1 MAIRRY
7 AIALGTILALTPLG
21 AQVRN
26 RGQAFQQTM
35 DEPPVPPD
43 PLELVTG
50 NAQPVEDVSHRA
62 EIIDLLTNARRHS
75 NVRAQPYDLKTTF
88 TAMRSAASDGIW
100 QLEDMSRGGS
110 YRWTAQG
117 PNYSIVNLYSNRIL
131 FSSQTQL
138 SLPLRLTQVREAIFF
153 AGPMLGPRASLR
165 TATGNL
171 NGVALACSLISHGP
185 RSTPGNGGR
194 RWDEAEYCVD
204 PNAGTLI
211 TYSPAPG
218 LYVLYDY
225 SSGLRFHDKLIA
237 NKFTITEA
245 GETIV
250 EAHTESVADPP
261 NNPAALQTA
270 GLNQIGVGP
279 MMTGA
284 WRYRIAMPA
293 SVSATGGAAPM
304 VVLQAMQSP
313 DGRLSEVEVLASSD
327 ASLNS
332 AALAYASKWQGG
344 MMGAPEPGATPQ
356 SHAVLMT
363 LENFHSGQ

>member
-1 MAIRRY
+1 M
-7 AIALGTILALTPLG
+7 
-21 AQVRN
+21 V
-26 RGQAFQQTM
+26 
-35 DEPPVPPD
+35 EPPVPSD
-43 PLELVTG
+43 PLELVLG

-62 EIIDLLTNARRHS
+62 EIVNLLTNARRHS

-88 TAMRSAASDGIW
+88 TAMRSSTSDGIW
-100 QLEDMSRGGS
+100 QLEDMSRAGS

-117 PNYSIVNLYSNRIL
+117 PNYSGVNLYSNRIL
-131 FSSQTQL
+131 YSNQTQL

-153 AGPMLGPRASLR
+153 TDPMLGPRASLR

-171 NGVALACSLISHGP
+171 NGVALVCGLISNGP
-185 RSTPGNGGR
+185 AATAGVGGR
-194 RWDEAEYCVD
+194 RWEEAEYCVD

-218 LYVLYDY
+218 LYVVYDY

-245 GETIV
+245 GATVI
-250 EAHTESVADPP
+250 EAHTESVTDPP
-261 NNPAALQTA
+261 DNSAVFQPA

-279 MMTGA
+279 IMSGA
-284 WRYRIAMPA
+284 WRYRMALPA
-293 SVSATGGAAPM
+293 SAPAAGGAAPI

-313 DGRLSEVEVLASSD
+313 DGQLSEVELLASSD
-327 ASLNS
+327 ASLNNE
-332 AALAYASKWQGG
+332 ALAYVSKWQGG
-344 MMGAPEPGATPQ
+344 LMGPPEPGTTPQ

-363 LENFHSGQ
+363 LQNFNPGR